1 MKHQAPFRQFSLGRA
16 AFPAAVGVA
25 LCVLFAG
32 AAPAEE
38 MNLPETSPRVICDFQ
53 VRPCQC
59 LGPAAPY
66 NILGVD
72 CAQQAMCGCPCK
84 GSGWECMRQVWW
96 QRYAQGEYVGPARTR
111 QVDEYRL
118 RADDDLDMVYR
129 LTYTE
134 QPNPYRLEVGDQIQV
149 ESFTDPELDR
159 ELFIQPDGTITLRL
173 LGQVHA
179 SGLTVTELKE
189 QLDKLYVK
197 YYKVPAITVTP
208 LVVNSKLNALRAAV
222 DRRYGLGGQ
231 SQIARVTP
239 EGTINLP
246 GLGTLNAQGL
256 TLRELQRE
264 INAAY
269 EKDFEGISV
278 VPILNQRAPRY
289 VYVLGAVAAPGR
301 FEMTGPTTLSM
312 AISMAGGWNVGANL
326 WQIVVF
332 RRGEDWRL
340 KATMVNLTAALY
352 GYKACPPGEIWLS
365 DSDVVIV
372 PKGKILVVDEFI
384 DLVFTR
390 GIYGVFPLD
399 ATLNFT
405 KLSSL

>member
-1 MKHQAPFRQFSLGRA
+1 MKDSAPWRRPHPTDIVFAVAVVSTFCALSAGTATADETGRQAP
-16 AFPAAVGVA
+16 
-25 LCVLFAG
+25 
-32 AAPAEE
+32 
-38 MNLPETSPRVICDFQ
+38 SPTVVRDFQ
-53 VRPCQC
+53 VQPCQC

-118 RADDDLDMVYR
+118 RTDDDLDMVYR
-129 LTYTE
+129 LTYAE
-134 QPNPYRLEVGDQIQV
+134 QPNPYKLEVGDQIQV

-159 ELFIQPDGTITLRL
+159 ELFLQPDGTITLRL

-179 SGLTVTELKE
+179 TGLTVTELKKK
-189 QLDKLYVK
+189 LDKLYSK

-269 EKDFEGISV
+269 EKDFEGIAV
-278 VPILNQRAPRY
+278 VPILNRRAPRY
-289 VYVLGAVAAPGR
+289 VYVLGEVPNPGR

-312 AISMAGGWNVGANL
+312 ALSMAGGWNVGANL

-340 KATMVNLTAALY
+340 KATMVNMTAALY
-352 GYKACPPGEIWLS
+352 GRKACPPGDIWLS

-372 PKGKILVVDEFI
+372 PKGKILVADEFI
-384 DLVFTR
+384 ELVFTR

-399 ATLNFT
+399 VSLNFA